1 MHFQQEAGLQQ
12 FRQQE
17 LDLESAAR
25 QASLNMQT
33 AEENLQELPVQTR
46 AARNVYDQKI
56 AQYKAGI
63 ISLIDLTNAAFVL
76 YRSQYDF
83 SVAISD
89 WWLARLDRAVA
100 TGNLE
105 LFIQRFNP

>member
-1 MHFQQEAGLQQ
+1 M
-12 FRQQE
+12 
-17 LDLESAAR
+17 
-25 QASLNMQT
+25 
-33 AEENLQELPVQTR
+33 
-46 AARNVYDQKI
+46 
-56 AQYKAGI
+56 
-63 ISLIDLTNAAFVL
+63 ISLVDLTNAAFVL